1 MANGYSK
8 DVVSGPMWTNI
19 GALRSDLMRKLA
31 YLFWLTLLCV
41 VGNACAAT
49 ERYRYRLE
57 DGAQNEVCR
66 HMTQVFNERF
76 KTPWDKGWLRL
87 EPVPKILGTPYD
99 QVFERLP
106 GVEYNKRFV
115 FDMLLAKYPTSPEFE
130 AVKWRE
136 TRVMGDNTASP
147 ALVAQLDID
156 NDGHVDWV
164 VKSSFMDKMTT
175 WEGMGQAYGGKD
187 HLRIFSFDAFDPVVP
202 LLSKQLLQGQKPDRP
217 PRNIDDNISNALD
230 TSQLRPFIFH
240 EKTYLSAYQVFWSNL
255 ELSKKLGQST
265 GNKPDKLYPDREYM
279 NILAVLPGGTNR
291 YDYRTYVHSNTEA
304 VCRIRMIMQ
313 K

>member
-19 GALRSDLMRKLA
+19 GALRSDMMRKLA

-76 KTPWDKGWLRL
+76 KTPWNKGWLRL

-115 FDMLLAKYPTSPEFE
+115 FDMLLSKYPTSPEFD

-136 TRVMGDNTASP
+136 TLVQWDNLTAP
-147 ALVAQLDID
+147 ALIAQFDID
-156 NDGHVDWV
+156 NDGQMDWV
-164 VKSSFMDKMTT
+164 VKASFMTKMTT
-175 WEGMGQAYGGKD
+175 REGTGQSDGGKD
-187 HLRIFSFDAFDPVVP
+187 HLEIFSSDGFEPVVP
-202 LLSKQLLQGQKPDRP
+202 VPSKHLLQGQKPDRP
-217 PRNIDDNISNALD
+217 HRSIDEDISDGLD
-230 TSQLRPFIFH
+230 TTQLRLFLFGG
-240 EKTYLSAYQVFWSNL
+240 KTYLSAYQVFWPNL
-255 ELSKKLGQST
+255 ELSKKLGRHAED
-265 GNKPDKLYPDREYM
+265 KADKLYPDREYM
-279 NILAVLPGGTNR
+279 NILTVLPGSTR
-291 YDYRTYVHSNTEA
+291 KYDYSTFVRANTET
-304 VCRIRMIMQ
+304 VCRIRMIMHR
-313 K
+313 